1 MKRIAPLLALLALAA
16 CGEGGGQ
23 VARPARAA
31 PAPYIP
37 VPQPPSPTALAAG
50 VDKVQGQTGAILIA
64 RFGSPRIDLQEGPG
78 RKLQFAGP
86 ICVLDAYLYPKGGTA
101 AVVTHIDTRQR
112 DGKPIDQA
120 SCIAA
125 LSKR

>member
-1 MKRIAPLLALLALAA
+1 MKPILPLIALLALTA
-16 CGEGGGQ
+16 CGEGT

-37 VPQPPSPTALAAG
+37 VPGPPSPTALAAG
-50 VDKVQGQTGAILIA
+50 VDKVQGQTGPHLIA
-64 RFGSPRIDLQEGPG
+64 QFGQPRIDLREGPG
-78 RKLQFAGP
+78 RKLQFTGP
-86 ICVLDAYLYPKGGTA
+86 ICILDAYLYPKGA
-101 AVVTHIDTRQR
+101 AEAVVTHIDVRQH

-125 LSKR
+125 LVKR

>member
-1 MKRIAPLLALLALAA
+1 MRAIFPLLALTVLTA
-16 CGEGGGQ
+16 CGGGGGE

-31 PAPYIP
+31 PAPHVP
-37 VPQPPSPTALAAG
+37 VPGPPTPIALAAG
-50 VDKVQGQTGAILIA
+50 VGKVQGQTGAHLIA
-64 RFGSPRIDLQEGPG
+64 QFGTPRIDVREGQG

-86 ICVLDAYLYPKGGTA
+86 ICVLDAYLYVKGRNEA
-101 AVVTHIDTRQR
+101 IVTHIDTRQR